1 MLLMLMLLMLMLLVL
16 MMLTATM
23 TTMSPGKTA
32 CEDDRREGGGD
43 VVYCEVSCNWQPQ
56 PLPIP
61 C

>member
-1 MLLMLMLLMLMLLVL
+1 MLLMLMLLVL

-32 CEDDRREGGGD
+32 CEEDRREGGGD
-43 VVYCEVSCNWQPQ
+43 VVYCEVSCSWQLQ